1 MQNSVEKVLLHLCEA
16 ESISYLDEIASTPQS
31 MNLAKSVA
39 LEVLELL
46 KTMFARDPKQ
56 LNACSDKNYPIGL
69 LQLNAMRL
77 TDIFSDDSNFRFYI
91 TTYFLFPHQEF
102 LSSWCSS
109 DLPFPEEDATVEFD
123 SHVASG
129 CVLDSLSSSDLLNVM
144 SSGFTLI
151 PSIMPRAS
159 YAHQR
164 VSLLVKIIANLHC
177 FAPKICKE
185 EKDVFLNKFL
195 ECLPGELPE
204 SSASDA
210 EKARIVI
217 KNLRFL
223 LSHAESLTPPFL
235 NDEDVQLLRTAIPIL
250 IGTKFDDFVQLPPD
264 LQWTIVTQYLLEA
277 IDLILQGAQN
287 LVVPIKS
294 NSRRKLQES
303 PIAHNGCEFC

>member
-1 MQNSVEKVLLHLCEA
+1 MATWFRESSSVVAAVSRLKSKILTILLHLCEA

-91 TTYFLFPHQEF
+91 TTYFTEVLTAIFSVPHQEF

-195 ECLPGELPE
+195 ECLRGELPE

-217 KNLRFL
+217 KNLRSL

-235 NDEDVQLLRTAIPIL
+235 NDEDVQLLRRQFL
-250 IGTKFDDFVQLPPD
+250 
-264 LQWTIVTQYLLEA
+264 Y
-277 IDLILQGAQN
+277 
-287 LVVPIKS
+287 
-294 NSRRKLQES
+294 
-303 PIAHNGCEFC
+303 

>member
-1 MQNSVEKVLLHLCEA
+1 
-16 ESISYLDEIASTPQS
+16 
-31 MNLAKSVA
+31 
-39 LEVLELL
+39 
-46 KTMFARDPKQ
+46 
-56 LNACSDKNYPIGL
+56 
-69 LQLNAMRL
+69 
-77 TDIFSDDSNFRFYI
+77 
-91 TTYFLFPHQEF
+91 
-102 LSSWCSS
+102 
-109 DLPFPEEDATVEFD
+109 
-123 SHVASG
+123 
-129 CVLDSLSSSDLLNVM
+129 M

-195 ECLPGELPE
+195 ECLRGELPE

-235 NDEDVQLLRTAIPIL
+235 NDEDVQLLS
-250 IGTKFDDFVQLPPD
+250 
-264 LQWTIVTQYLLEA
+264 LLEA